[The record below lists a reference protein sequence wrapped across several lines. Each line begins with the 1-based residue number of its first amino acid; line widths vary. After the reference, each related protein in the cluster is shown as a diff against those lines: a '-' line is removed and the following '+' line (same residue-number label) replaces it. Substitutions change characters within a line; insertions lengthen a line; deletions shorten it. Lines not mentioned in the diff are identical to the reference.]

1 MFRTASRGYGNPTY
15 TLDGVPFF
23 VVPVSGIPP
32 GYCEVDV
39 TVNDNGDELD
49 WMMVAEHLAFS
60 GSSAVGSDKIDTVSP
75 SAHWFIFEKSERLCE
90 RWRGGALGGIVR

>member
-1 MFRTASRGYGNPTY
+1 M
-15 TLDGVPFF
+15 
-23 VVPVSGIPP
+23 VPVSGIPP

-49 WMMVAEHLAFS
+49 WMMVAEHVAFS

-75 SAHWFIFEKSERLCE
+75 SAHWFIFEKK
-90 RWRGGALGGIVR
+90 